1 MKVAVATCREPPFRP
16 IPFPFLSKLQENR
29 METNARGN
37 NTPLTS
43 GLPNYTEGTLSKAS
57 SGAHSA
63 VNSIAGAADEAARKA
78 RPAIDRVAAMAHQAV
93 DTAADAAAPTADWL
107 AEQGES
113 LNAAQK
119 KLLADTCRYVSANPL
134 KSLGI
139 AVVAGFLLSR
149 IILR

>member
-1 MKVAVATCREPPFRP
+1 
-16 IPFPFLSKLQENR
+16 
-29 METNARGN
+29 METTARGN
-37 NTPLTS
+37 NTPSTS
-43 GLPNYTEGTLSKAS
+43 GFSKNSEGTLTKAS
-57 SGAHSA
+57 SSAHSA

-78 RPAIDRVAAMAHQAV
+78 APAIHRVAAMAHQAV
-93 DTAADAAAPTADWL
+93 DTAADAAAPAADWL
-107 AEQGES
+107 AEQGEN

-119 KLLADTCRYVSANPL
+119 KLVADTRSYISANPL